1 MGWWMNNQSR
11 QALWLALA
19 GSIVLM
25 IGMGYGRFAFTGVL
39 PLMLNEGLLT
49 LHEGNLAASAN
60 YAGYLVGAL
69 LLARVQPGAATRL
82 SIISAGLTIASL
94 ALLAWV
100 SSPWIIITLRAVA
113 GALSAI
119 TLIAGSLWL
128 LEHMGHHHGAP
139 LLYAGVGLGIFIS
152 AEGIAL
158 GHALNLTSQQIWL
171 LCALCAGLLLALA
184 IRWLLTPPAALV
196 RVSHVETSS
205 PASGSDTRRAA
216 WRLLMVYGLAGFGYI
231 ITATYLPLFLSG
243 SLQSVDPVHLWA
255 LFGLAGFGYIITA
268 TYLPLFLSGSLQ
280 SVDPVHLWALFGL
293 AAAPSCLIWHK
304 LVLKWGYRQA
314 LTRNLLVQALGV
326 ILPACSAS
334 LLFCVLSA
342 LLVGFT
348 FMGTVTIALPKA
360 KSLSHQVSFNMIAAM
375 TALYGV
381 GQIAGP
387 LIAGALY
394 QIAASF
400 NPALYAAALALLIAA
415 GLVFTERQA

>member
-1 MGWWMNNQSR
+1 MNNQSR

-69 LLARVQPGAATRL
+69 LLA
-82 SIISAGLTIASL
+82 
-94 ALLAWV
+94 
-100 SSPWIIITLRAVA
+100 
-113 GALSAI
+113 
-119 TLIAGSLWL
+119 
-128 LEHMGHHHGAP
+128 
-139 LLYAGVGLGIFIS
+139 
-152 AEGIAL
+152 
-158 GHALNLTSQQIWL
+158 
-171 LCALCAGLLLALA
+171 LA

-196 RVSHVETSS
+196 RVSHVETSL

-216 WRLLMVYGLAGFGYI
+216 WRLLMVY
-231 ITATYLPLFLSG
+231 
-243 SLQSVDPVHLWA
+243 
-255 LFGLAGFGYIITA
+255 GLAGFGYIITA

>member
-1 MGWWMNNQSR
+1 MRQQYLFIIIKKELYNIIVLKLRIIVGWWMNNQSR

-100 SSPWIIITLRAVA
+100 SSPWTIITLRAVA

-158 GHALNLTSQQIWL
+158 GHALSLTSQQIWL
-171 LCALCAGLLLALA
+171 LSALCAGLLLALA

-243 SLQSVDPVHLWA
+243 SLQSVDPQPARPGAWRD
-255 LFGLAGFGYIITA
+255 
-268 TYLPLFLSGSLQ
+268 PSSLQ
-280 SVDPVHLWALFGL
+280 RFIAVLRAKRAFGGL
-293 AAAPSCLIWHK
+293 
-304 LVLKWGYRQA
+304 Y
-314 LTRNLLVQALGV
+314 
-326 ILPACSAS
+326 
-334 LLFCVLSA
+334 
-342 LLVGFT
+342 
-348 FMGTVTIALPKA
+348 
-360 KSLSHQVSFNMIAAM
+360 
-375 TALYGV
+375 LYGHRNHCATEGEKSQPSGELQYDCRDDCTV
-381 GQIAGP
+381 RCGTDCR
-387 LIAGALY
+387 
-394 QIAASF
+394 AAYRRRAVSDRGF
-400 NPALYAAALALLIAA
+400 I
-415 GLVFTERQA
+415 

>member
-100 SSPWIIITLRAVA
+100 SSPWTIITLRAVA

-158 GHALNLTSQQIWL
+158 GHALSLTSQQIWL

-196 RVSHVETSS
+196 RVSHVETSCLR
-205 PASGSDTRRAA
+205 PGAIPVARR
-216 WRLLMVYGLAGFGYI
+216 GD
-231 ITATYLPLFLSG
+231 S
-243 SLQSVDPVHLWA
+243 
-255 LFGLAGFGYIITA
+255 
-268 TYLPLFLSGSLQ
+268 
-280 SVDPVHLWALFGL
+280 
-293 AAAPSCLIWHK
+293 
-304 LVLKWGYRQA
+304 
-314 LTRNLLVQALGV
+314 
-326 ILPACSAS
+326 
-334 LLFCVLSA
+334 
-342 LLVGFT
+342 
-348 FMGTVTIALPKA
+348 
-360 KSLSHQVSFNMIAAM
+360 
-375 TALYGV
+375 
-381 GQIAGP
+381 
-387 LIAGALY
+387 
-394 QIAASF
+394 
-400 NPALYAAALALLIAA
+400 
-415 GLVFTERQA
+415 

>member
-1 MGWWMNNQSR
+1 MNNQSR

-100 SSPWIIITLRAVA
+100 SSPWTIITLRAVA

-158 GHALNLTSQQIWL
+158 GHALSLTSQQIWL
-171 LCALCAGLLLALA
+171 LSALCAGLLLALA

-243 SLQSVDPVHLWA
+243 SLQSVDPVHLW
-255 LFGLAGFGYIITA
+255 
-268 TYLPLFLSGSLQ
+268 
-280 SVDPVHLWALFGL
+280 
-293 AAAPSCLIWHK
+293 
-304 LVLKWGYRQA
+304 
-314 LTRNLLVQALGV
+314 ALGV

>member
-1 MGWWMNNQSR
+1 MNNQSR

-60 YAGYLVGAL
+60 YAGYLIGAL

-82 SIISAGLTIASL
+82 SIFSAGLTIASL

-100 SSPWIIITLRAVA
+100 SSPWTIITLRAVA
-113 GALSAI
+113 GAL
-119 TLIAGSLWL
+119 
-128 LEHMGHHHGAP
+128 
-139 LLYAGVGLGIFIS
+139 
-152 AEGIAL
+152 
-158 GHALNLTSQQIWL
+158 
-171 LCALCAGLLLALA
+171 
-184 IRWLLTPPAALV
+184 
-196 RVSHVETSS
+196 VETSS

-216 WRLLMVYGLAGFGYI
+216 WRLLIVY
-231 ITATYLPLFLSG
+231 
-243 SLQSVDPVHLWA
+243 
-255 LFGLAGFGYIITA
+255 GLAGFGYIITA

>member
-1 MGWWMNNQSR
+1 MNNRSR
-11 QALWLALA
+11 QAIWLALA

-49 LHEGNLAASAN
+49 LHQGNLAASAN

-69 LLARVQPGAATRL
+69 LLARVQPGAASRL

-94 ALLAWV
+94 A
-100 SSPWIIITLRAVA
+100 
-113 GALSAI
+113 
-119 TLIAGSLWL
+119 L

-158 GHALNLTSQQIWL
+158 GHALSLTSQQIWL

-196 RVSHVETSS
+196 RVSHVETSL
-205 PASGSDTRRAA
+205 PEAGSDTRRAA
-216 WRLLMVYGLAGFGYI
+216 WRLLMVY
-231 ITATYLPLFLSG
+231 
-243 SLQSVDPVHLWA
+243 
-255 LFGLAGFGYIITA
+255 GLAGFGYIITA

-314 LTRNLLVQALGV
+314 LTRNLIVQALGV

>member
-1 MGWWMNNQSR
+1 MNNQSR

-184 IRWLLTPPAALV
+184 IRWLLIPPAALV

>member
-1 MGWWMNNQSR
+1 MRQQYLFIIIKKELYNIIVLKLRIIVGWWMNNQSR

-100 SSPWIIITLRAVA
+100 SSPWTIITLRAVA

-158 GHALNLTSQQIWL
+158 GI
-171 LCALCAGLLLALA
+171 
-184 IRWLLTPPAALV
+184 
-196 RVSHVETSS
+196 
-205 PASGSDTRRAA
+205 
-216 WRLLMVYGLAGFGYI
+216 LAGYHRLGQ
-231 ITATYLPLFLSG
+231 TNLEQGLG
-243 SLQSVDPVHLWA
+243 GGVDHIHHFA
-255 LFGLAGFGYIITA
+255 DHLAGG
-268 TYLPLFLSGSLQ
+268 Q
-280 SVDPVHLWALFGL
+280 SQTVALD
-293 AAAPSCLIWHK
+293 
-304 LVLKWGYRQA
+304 
-314 LTRNLLVQALGV
+314 
-326 ILPACSAS
+326 
-334 LLFCVLSA
+334 
-342 LLVGFT
+342 
-348 FMGTVTIALPKA
+348 
-360 KSLSHQVSFNMIAAM
+360 
-375 TALYGV
+375 
-381 GQIAGP
+381 
-387 LIAGALY
+387 
-394 QIAASF
+394 
-400 NPALYAAALALLIAA
+400 
-415 GLVFTERQA
+415 

>member
-1 MGWWMNNQSR
+1 MKKESFNLIILKLRIIVGWWMNNQSR

-100 SSPWIIITLRAVA
+100 SSPWTIITLRAVA

-158 GHALNLTSQQIWL
+158 GHALSLTSQQIWL

-196 RVSHVETSS
+196 RASHVETSL

-255 LFGLAGFGYIITA
+255 LFGLA
-268 TYLPLFLSGSLQ
+268 
-280 SVDPVHLWALFGL
+280 
-293 AAAPSCLIWHK
+293 AAPSCLIWHK
-304 LVLKWGYRQA
+304 LVLK
-314 LTRNLLVQALGV
+314 
-326 ILPACSAS
+326 
-334 LLFCVLSA
+334 FCVLSA

>member
-1 MGWWMNNQSR
+1 MPGWGW
-11 QALWLALA
+11 
-19 GSIVLM
+19 
-25 IGMGYGRFAFTGVL
+25 
-39 PLMLNEGLLT
+39 
-49 LHEGNLAASAN
+49 
-60 YAGYLVGAL
+60 GYL
-69 LLARVQPGAATRL
+69 
-82 SIISAGLTIASL
+82 SL
-94 ALLAWV
+94 
-100 SSPWIIITLRAVA
+100 RR
-113 GALSAI
+113 
-119 TLIAGSLWL
+119 
-128 LEHMGHHHGAP
+128 
-139 LLYAGVGLGIFIS
+139 
-152 AEGIAL
+152 IAL
-158 GHALNLTSQQIWL
+158 GHALSLTSQQIWL

-196 RVSHVETSS
+196 RVSHVETSL
-205 PASGSDTRRAA
+205 PEAGSDTRRAA
-216 WRLLMVYGLAGFGYI
+216 WRLLMVY
-231 ITATYLPLFLSG
+231 
-243 SLQSVDPVHLWA
+243 
-255 LFGLAGFGYIITA
+255 GLAGFGYIITA

-314 LTRNLLVQALGV
+314 LTRNLIVQALGV

>member
-1 MGWWMNNQSR
+1 MNNQSR

-100 SSPWIIITLRAVA
+100 SSPWTIITLRAVA

-158 GHALNLTSQQIWL
+158 GHALSLTSQQIWL

-184 IRWLLTPPAALV
+184 IRWLLTSPTALV
-196 RVSHVETSS
+196 RVSHVETSL

-216 WRLLMVYGLAGFGYI
+216 WRLLMVYGLAGFGY
-231 ITATYLPLFLSG
+231 
-243 SLQSVDPVHLWA
+243 
-255 LFGLAGFGYIITA
+255 
-268 TYLPLFLSGSLQ
+268 
-280 SVDPVHLWALFGL
+280 
-293 AAAPSCLIWHK
+293 
-304 LVLKWGYRQA
+304 
-314 LTRNLLVQALGV
+314 
-326 ILPACSAS
+326 
-334 LLFCVLSA
+334 
-342 LLVGFT
+342 
-348 FMGTVTIALPKA
+348 
-360 KSLSHQVSFNMIAAM
+360 
-375 TALYGV
+375 
-381 GQIAGP
+381 
-387 LIAGALY
+387 
-394 QIAASF
+394 
-400 NPALYAAALALLIAA
+400 
-415 GLVFTERQA
+415 

>member
-1 MGWWMNNQSR
+1 MRQQYLFIIIKKESFNIIILKLRITVGWWMNNQSR

-25 IGMGYGRFAFTGVL
+25 NGMGYGRFAFTGVL

-100 SSPWIIITLRAVA
+100 SSPWTV
-113 GALSAI
+113 I

-158 GHALNLTSQQIWL
+158 GHALSLTSQQIWL
-171 LCALCAGLLLALA
+171 LSALCAGLLLALA

-255 LFGLAGFGYIITA
+255 LFGLA
-268 TYLPLFLSGSLQ
+268 
-280 SVDPVHLWALFGL
+280 
-293 AAAPSCLIWHK
+293 AAPSCLIWHK

-314 LTRNLLVQALGV
+314 LTRNLLVQTLGV

>member
-1 MGWWMNNQSR
+1 MNNQSR

-60 YAGYLVGAL
+60 YAGYL
-69 LLARVQPGAATRL
+69 
-82 SIISAGLTIASL
+82 
-94 ALLAWV
+94 
-100 SSPWIIITLRAVA
+100 
-113 GALSAI
+113 
-119 TLIAGSLWL
+119 
-128 LEHMGHHHGAP
+128 
-139 LLYAGVGLGIFIS
+139 
-152 AEGIAL
+152 
-158 GHALNLTSQQIWL
+158 

-196 RVSHVETSS
+196 RVSHVETSL

-216 WRLLMVYGLAGFGYI
+216 WRLLMVY
-231 ITATYLPLFLSG
+231 
-243 SLQSVDPVHLWA
+243 
-255 LFGLAGFGYIITA
+255 GLAGFGYIITA

>member
-94 ALLAWV
+94 ALLAGELAV
-100 SSPWIIITLRAVA
+100 DHYYAARRRRRAERDNADCRFAVA
-113 GALSAI
+113 AGTYGASSRGAVAVCRGG
-119 TLIAGSLWL
+119 AGDIYLR
-128 LEHMGHHHGAP
+128 G
-139 LLYAGVGLGIFIS
+139 
-152 AEGIAL
+152 GIAL
-158 GHALNLTSQQIWL
+158 GHALSLTSQQIWL

-196 RVSHVETSS
+196 RASHVETSL

-216 WRLLMVYGLAGFGYI
+216 WRLLMVY
-231 ITATYLPLFLSG
+231 
-243 SLQSVDPVHLWA
+243 
-255 LFGLAGFGYIITA
+255 GLAGFGYIITA

-314 LTRNLLVQALGV
+314 LTRNLLFQALGV

-387 LIAGALY
+387 LITGALY

>member
-1 MGWWMNNQSR
+1 MNNRSR
-11 QALWLALA
+11 QAIWLALA

-49 LHEGNLAASAN
+49 LHQGNLAASAN

-69 LLARVQPGAATRL
+69 LLARVQPGAASRL

-100 SSPWIIITLRAVA
+100 SSPWTIIALRAVA

-158 GHALNLTSQQIWL
+158 GHALSLTSQQIWL

-196 RVSHVETSS
+196 RVSHVETSL
-205 PASGSDTRRAA
+205 PEVGSDTRRAA
-216 WRLLMVYGLAGFGYI
+216 WRLLMVYGLAGF
-231 ITATYLPLFLSG
+231 TAVLRAKRAIG
-243 SLQSVDPVHLWA
+243 
-255 LFGLAGFGYIITA
+255 GLY
-268 TYLPLFLSGSLQ
+268 
-280 SVDPVHLWALFGL
+280 
-293 AAAPSCLIWHK
+293 
-304 LVLKWGYRQA
+304 
-314 LTRNLLVQALGV
+314 
-326 ILPACSAS
+326 
-334 LLFCVLSA
+334 
-342 LLVGFT
+342 
-348 FMGTVTIALPKA
+348 
-360 KSLSHQVSFNMIAAM
+360 
-375 TALYGV
+375 LYGHRHHC
-381 GQIAGP
+381 
-387 LIAGALY
+387 
-394 QIAASF
+394 AAEGKKSQ
-400 NPALYAAALALLIAA
+400 PSGELQYDCRDDCTVRRGTDCRAAYRRRAVSDRGFI
-415 GLVFTERQA
+415 

>member
-1 MGWWMNNQSR
+1 MRQQYLFIIIKKELYNIIVLKLRIIVGWWMNNQSR

-100 SSPWIIITLRAVA
+100 SSPWTIITLRAVA

-158 GHALNLTSQQIWL
+158 GHALSLTSQQIWL
-171 LCALCAGLLLALA
+171 LCALCAGL
-184 IRWLLTPPAALV
+184 V
-196 RVSHVETSS
+196 RASHVETSLH
-205 PASGSDTRRAA
+205 ASGSDTRRGA
-216 WRLLMVYGLAGFGYI
+216 WRLLMVY
-231 ITATYLPLFLSG
+231 
-243 SLQSVDPVHLWA
+243 
-255 LFGLAGFGYIITA
+255 GLAGFGYIITA

>member
-293 AAAPSCLIWHK
+293 AASPSCLIWHK